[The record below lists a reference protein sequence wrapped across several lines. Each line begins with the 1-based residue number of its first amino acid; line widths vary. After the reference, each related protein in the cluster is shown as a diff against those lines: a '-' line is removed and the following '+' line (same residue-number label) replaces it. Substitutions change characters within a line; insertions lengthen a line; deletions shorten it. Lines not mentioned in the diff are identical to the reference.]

1 MEWTS
6 ILAIYFL
13 FWVMSAFVLLPLG
26 VKTADEVGVEKVPG
40 QADSAP
46 ANFRAAPLIIRATVI
61 AIVLTTAYVLNYE
74 YGWITAQDLD
84 ILPRPPKVLGPSD

>member
-13 FWVMSAFVLLPLG
+13 IWVMSAFLMLPFG
-26 VKTADEVGVEKVPG
+26 VRTAEEAGVEKVPG

-46 ANFRAAPLIIRATVI
+46 ANFRPGPLIVRATLI
-61 AIVLTTAYVLNYE
+61 AVALTTAFVLNYE
-74 YGWITAQDLD
+74 FEWITAEDLD
-84 ILPRPPKVLGPSD
+84 ILPKPPKQYGSSS